1 MRYHLLYEAEINGK
15 RVSGERVLVTDD
27 DLEGAARTIAR
38 ESGASSIFVKKRFWS
53 NRPAKDADVINKVF
67 VIHEERRNG

>member
-15 RVSGERVLVTDD
+15 RVSGERVVVTDD

-38 ESGASSIFVKKRFWS
+38 ESGATSIFVKKRFWS
-53 NRPAKDADVINKVF
+53 NRPAKDADIINKTF
-67 VIHEERRNG
+67 LLHEESRDD